1 MLQWSL
7 ARFKIAKNEIIPLFT
22 NDVELAKELMN
33 FFKVGAKVGEIKE
46 EIKYLEKVYDYKL
59 VRGLFTLL
67 VRASKLEES
76 SPIEPIILRRALFEK
91 GPVLDEEE
99 REKVTEEIKK
109 KYGVD
114 PIKFMF
120 SDLDEERKIVELPQ
134 ITAEDLIKWY
144 NLSLLQTLLFK
155 AYKLSIYISSNW
167 KEVIRRAKWL
177 GLMYFAYE
185 KPLRIDFIG
194 PATLV
199 KMNEKYGRNF
209 AVLLPYIVSS
219 ENWKIEAEIVL
230 GKNKKRIYK
239 LSVENYRNLK
249 AINIETDRFD
259 SSIEERFYA
268 DFTSVI
274 KDWKIIREPEPLV
287 VGNRLFIPDFLVEKG
302 NLKVYIEIVGF
313 WTKEY
318 IREKIEKL
326 KGVKEPILVLL
337 NEELAIGD
345 FSSFNVIKFKRK
357 VNIGEVYKWLKKL
370 EEKEYSNIKVDYTI
384 DDKREVVSI
393 KEIAEKYSLPT
404 EIIRKN
410 LKEIPGYVFIKN
422 YYIREDF
429 LERLRGMDFSGKKVS
444 ELKSQF
450 GDFIVEVLDYLG
462 YKLVWKGVTDATV
475 VRDGAK
481 E

>member
-22 NDVELAKELMN
+22 NDVELAKELMS
-33 FFKVGAKVGEIKE
+33 FLKVGEKIGEIKD
-46 EIKYLEKVYDYKL
+46 EIKYLEKIYDYKL

-67 VRASKLEES
+67 IRASKLEES

-99 REKVTEEIKK
+99 REKIIEEVRK

-155 AYKLSIYISSNW
+155 AYKLSIYVSSNW
-167 KEVIRRAKWL
+167 KEIIKRAKWL

-230 GKNKKRIYK
+230 GKKKKRIYK
-239 LSVENYRNLK
+239 LTVENYRNLK

-259 SSIEERFYA
+259 SSVEEKFYT
-268 DFTSVI
+268 DFTSVV

-302 NLKVYIEIVGF
+302 KLKVYIEIVGF

-326 KGVKEPILVLL
+326 KGIKEPILVLL
-337 NEELAIGD
+337 NEELSIGD
-345 FSSFNVIKFKRK
+345 FSSFNVIKFRRK
-357 VNIGEVYKWLKKL
+357 VNVGEVYRWLKNI
-370 EEKEYSNIKVDYTI
+370 EEKEYSTMKIDYTI
-384 DDKREVVSI
+384 DSGRNVVSI
-393 KEIAEKYSLPT
+393 KEIAEKYSLPS
-404 EIIRKN
+404 ELIRKN

-422 YYIREDF
+422 YYVREDF
-429 LERLRGMDFSGKKVS
+429 LEKLKEIDFSGKKVS
-444 ELKSQF
+444 ELRSQY
-450 GDFIVEVLDYLG
+450 GDFIVEVLNYLG
-462 YKLVWKGVTDATV
+462 YKLIWKGVTDAIV
-475 VRDGAK
+475 VKNGVK
-481 E
+481 K